1 MFKLKK
7 LMEGASILQKI
18 FRLIENAFP
27 FICLFLFVLFLS
39 GFTSTLLSPT
49 IGLFP
54 TSSGYSFIIPQ
65 MDYQTVVEFV
75 MVFFLVS
82 LSSLGVI
89 LMLYGSRIS
98 VDKRFSNV
106 VILSGAFLFLL
117 MIILLQYLL
126 SIKLGLI

>member
-7 LMEGASILQKI
+7 LMEGASIIQKI
-18 FRLIENAFP
+18 LGFIENAFP
-27 FICLFLFVLFLS
+27 FICLLLFVLFLS

-106 VILSGAFLFLL
+106 VILGGAFIFVL

-126 SIKLGLI
+126 SIKLGLM